1 MIKEIIIQN
10 FKSHSNTPLTL
21 GNLTVLC
28 GANGVGKSS
37 VIQSLLLL
45 RDTFMRDRA
54 FDNLDLKS
62 KSVKVGTVN
71 DAIYEFADMDGFV
84 FNITTDNKTFKFV
97 YEAKTED
104 AKVRTF
110 IRLNQE
116 ASVLPAQAESES
128 LFNTDF
134 QYVSAFRLGPQPQYF
149 KEDKIVTIYRQ
160 ISDEDGQA
168 EYFVHFLDHF
178 KDIEVLD
185 AIAHESAQYKDLFTQ
200 VMAWEKEISA
210 GINIEVQDLGK
221 LGYALRY
228 SYDAERSSTGKT
240 RYFEAINVGFGLTY
254 VMPILIAVLSAQPG
268 ALIIIENPE
277 AHLHPNGISG
287 LIKLLSLAAQAGIQI
302 IIETHSDH
310 VINGILVQ
318 CKLFETEKRGI
329 DRNLVSL
336 YQFGRKQKDQ
346 DSVATRIVIDEG
358 GRLLSQPEGFFD
370 QIEKDLEQLMGF

>member
-10 FKSHSNTPLTL
+10 FKSHSNTPLSF

-45 RDTFMRDRA
+45 RDTFIRDRA

-71 DAIYEFADMDGFV
+71 DAIYEFADMDGFI
-84 FNITTDNKTFKFV
+84 FNITTDDKAFKFV
-97 YEAKTED
+97 YEAETED

-110 IRLNQE
+110 IRLNTENSIVPEQ
-116 ASVLPAQAESES
+116 PESES
-128 LFNTDF
+128 LFNTNF
-134 QYVSAFRLGPQPQYF
+134 QYVSAYRLGPQPQYF

-178 KDIEVLD
+178 KNIEVLS
-185 AIAHESAQYKDLFTQ
+185 AIAHETAQYNDLFSQ
-200 VMAWEKEISA
+200 VIAWEKEISV

-221 LGYALRY
+221 LGYALKY

-240 RYFEAINVGFGLTY
+240 NYFEAINVGFGITY
-254 VMPILIAVLSAQPG
+254 VMPILIAILSAQPG
-268 ALIIIENPE
+268 SLVIIENPE

-287 LIKLLSLAAQAGIQI
+287 LMKLLTLAAQAGIQI

-310 VINGILVQ
+310 VVNGILVQ
-318 CKLFETEKRGI
+318 CKLFEIKQRGI

-336 YQFGRKQKDQ
+336 YQISRKQKDQ
-346 DSVATRIVIDEG
+346 DSVAKKITIDEG
-358 GRLLSQPEGFFD
+358 GRLQNQPDGFFD
-370 QIEKDLEQLMGF
+370 QIEKDLVQLMGF

>member
-1 MIKEIIIQN
+1 MIKDIVIEN
-10 FKSHSNTPLTL
+10 FKSHSNTSLAL

-45 RDTFMRDRA
+45 RDTFIRDRT

-84 FNITTDNKTFKFV
+84 FNIVTDRNTFKFV
-97 YEAKTED
+97 YEAKTEN

-110 IRLNQE
+110 ISLNKVN
-116 ASVLPAQAESES
+116 SVLPSRADTES
-128 LFNTDF
+128 LFNSNF

-160 ISDEDGQA
+160 ISDEDGKA

-178 KDIEVLD
+178 KNIEVLD
-185 AIAHESAQYKDLFTQ
+185 AIAHNGVQYKDLFSQ
-200 VMAWEKEISA
+200 VIAWEKEIST
-210 GINIEVQDLGK
+210 GIDIEVQDLGK

-240 RYFEAINVGFGLTY
+240 KYFEAINVGFGLTY
-254 VMPILIAVLSAQPG
+254 VMPILVAVLSAQPD

-287 LIKLLSLAAQAGIQI
+287 LIKLLALAAQAGIQI

-318 CKLFETEKRGI
+318 CKLFEINQRGL

-336 YQFGRKQKDQ
+336 YQFSRKQKDQ
-346 DSVATRIVIDEG
+346 DSVAKKIAIEEG
-358 GRLLSQPEGFFD
+358 GRLQTQPVGFFD